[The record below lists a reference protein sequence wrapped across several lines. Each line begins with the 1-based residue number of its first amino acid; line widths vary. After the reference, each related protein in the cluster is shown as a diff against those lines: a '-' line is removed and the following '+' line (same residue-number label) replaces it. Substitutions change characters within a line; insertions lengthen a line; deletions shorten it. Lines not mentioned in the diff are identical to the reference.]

1 MAKENSNSKILLSA
15 IIGIITAIAGSAML
29 NTAAG
34 IIGGIVMF
42 VFLLCHEE

>member
-1 MAKENSNSKILLSA
+1 MSQKNDMPKILASLLV
-15 IIGIITAIAGSAML
+15 GIFTAIVGSAML

-42 VFLLCHEE
+42 VFLLCHDD

>member
-1 MAKENSNSKILLSA
+1 MANENSNSKILFS
-15 IIGIITAIAGSAML
+15 IIMGIITAIVGSAMM

-42 VFLLCHEE
+42 VFLLCHDD

>member
-1 MAKENSNSKILLSA
+1 MAKENSNSKILLSV
-15 IIGIITAIAGSAML
+15 IMGIITAIVGSAML

-42 VFLLCHEE
+42 VFLLCHDD

>member
-1 MAKENSNSKILLSA
+1 MAQQNDSSKIIVSIL
-15 IIGIITAIAGSAML
+15 IGVFTAMVGSAML

-42 VFLLCHEE
+42 VFLLCHDD